1 MTEWD
6 RLRRRA
12 QMIKD
17 RYPAGTRIMLLHM
30 GNDPNPIAPNTRGTV
45 VAVDDIGTVHCDFDN
60 GRSLGIVPPCR
71 CEVTMENTVIEIPT
85 QLVEP
90 LLEYAAETGLS
101 VEEVVNSAIK
111 NHLERMSK
119 NA

>member
-1 MTEWD
+1 MKVK
-6 RLRRRA
+6 LR
-12 QMIKD
+12 
-17 RYPAGTRIMLLHM
+17 
-30 GNDPNPIAPNTRGTV
+30 
-45 VAVDDIGTVHCDFDN
+45 
-60 GRSLGIVPPCR
+60 PCR
-71 CEVTMENTVIEIPT
+71 CEVTIENTVIEIPT

-101 VEEVVNSAIK
+101 VEEVVDSAIK

>member
-60 GRSLGIVPPCR
+60 GRSLGIVPGEDTFR
-71 CEVTMENTVIEIPT
+71 TLTAEEI
-85 QLVEP
+85 
-90 LLEYAAETGLS
+90 AE
-101 VEEVVNSAIK
+101 
-111 NHLERMSK
+111 
-119 NA
+119 

>member
-60 GRSLGIVPPCR
+60 GRSFRPCR